1 MRAVGLSDLDV
12 AARALLGQPQGDWP
26 KVAAQ
31 LIVDAHTADVWR
43 KRYGVAHPNGG
54 TGSLYAQAS
63 LLPCARS
70 TQCGEQYCAAL
81 AQVLA
86 ALAQWRARVRIDAAA

>member
-1 MRAVGLSDLDV
+1 MRPIGPSDLDV

-26 KVAAQ
+26 KVAAR
-31 LIVDAHTADVWR
+31 LMADAHAADLWR
-43 KRYGVAHPNGG
+43 MRYGVGHPNGG
-54 TGSLYAQAS
+54 TGSLFAQAS